1 MSFVFD
7 PNKNID
13 RAEDDNDPQHI
24 ASYVGGE
31 GLFDRVPGGSQ
42 VEPPI
47 DPRVKPE
54 MVHIKTE
61 AYPYVIKACP

>member
-7 PNKNID
+7 PNENID
-13 RAEDDNDPQHI
+13 RAEDAYDPQDV

-31 GLFDRVPGGSQ
+31 GLFDRVPPKL
-42 VEPPI
+42 EPPI